1 MSEYIYI
8 PSPWQ
13 QRFHGLTKAGVH
25 EALGAG
31 AAGPGKTTTLL
42 HDTDDQIL
50 AEHERCANRQHRHH
64 QEWGASTGW
73 CLHLR
78 RTRLQLE
85 STISQARR
93 SFVAMDPGV
102 QWNEQ
107 KSTFTFTSGYKYQ
120 FGHCKDPND
129 WENYL
134 SFEFC
139 VAKDTPVLM
148 ADGTW
153 RPIQNI
159 KAGDSVATLEG
170 ARVVRATWDSGVKP
184 CVSVTTSFQGE
195 IVGTQ
200 IHPTTHPVLLL
211 STDESQKSSSVS
223 NRRNERR
230 DPSSELYWQ
239 DYESLLGERPESSVK
254 RVSEVVLRNGGVEYR
269 GSLLESS
276 QLPTYCVPV
285 ALFEPLLDSAGGY
298 SSWPIESHWRQ
309 GSCGESTCSHLKRV
323 RLRSAQCDG
332 LLPTDGERQE
342 VPDRAVGI
350 CSCGRACAPT
360 GSETATSFQENCS
373 ACSRPHGEQLPQ
385 VEDHDLGNARQPSD
399 VATHAPTNFA
409 HDDRGDTPKRIG
421 PIRGDYPH
429 FYTGERRRLT
439 EGYRRGEAEISF
451 AGFFQTFDLT
461 VDGANH
467 YITSTGLVNAQTAIM
482 FDELTAFNEE
492 QYDQICTRLRSTDP
506 VLSLMLKIRSM
517 SNPLMRRESAD
528 QFIIHD
534 PHWVRRRFVDKAPQG
549 NVLFKR
555 KLIRSDGTIDWHKW
569 IYLPAKLSDN
579 PNKSFVKQYEAQLL
593 KQKPHIRRALLD
605 GDWYVTEGSFF
616 AEYWNKNLHVCK
628 PFTCSPDWRFFRSM
642 DWGFKA
648 TGVIYW
654 FAMDEEETLYVIKE
668 LKFKG
673 KLDVEVA
680 AMVQVIETNL
690 GLWDERRNE
699 SRIEGVADTQ
709 LWEMRGQTGKNMGDM
724 FREKG
729 VHWRRADKKSRQAN
743 AAHIIKR
750 LTDHDDGTKVPG
762 VVIFDTCS
770 YLIQTLPAIQTS
782 LTNSEEPMS
791 GGDDHGYDAFA
802 YGVAFAS
809 RGRAGIPETREER
822 DEWEE
827 EDDRNGSGRRGRH
840 GYGQELC

>member
-107 KSTFTFTSGYKYQ
+107 KSTFTFSSGYKYQ

-129 WENYL
+129 WQNYL
-134 SFEFC
+134 SFEF
-139 VAKDTPVLM
+139 
-148 ADGTW
+148 
-153 RPIQNI
+153 
-159 KAGDSVATLEG
+159 S
-170 ARVVRATWDSGVKP
+170 
-184 CVSVTTSFQGE
+184 
-195 IVGTQ
+195 
-200 IHPTTHPVLLL
+200 
-211 STDESQKSSSVS
+211 
-223 NRRNERR
+223 
-230 DPSSELYWQ
+230 
-239 DYESLLGERPESSVK
+239 
-254 RVSEVVLRNGGVEYR
+254 
-269 GSLLESS
+269 
-276 QLPTYCVPV
+276 
-285 ALFEPLLDSAGGY
+285 
-298 SSWPIESHWRQ
+298 
-309 GSCGESTCSHLKRV
+309 
-323 RLRSAQCDG
+323 
-332 LLPTDGERQE
+332 
-342 VPDRAVGI
+342 
-350 CSCGRACAPT
+350 
-360 GSETATSFQENCS
+360 
-373 ACSRPHGEQLPQ
+373 
-385 VEDHDLGNARQPSD
+385 
-399 VATHAPTNFA
+399 
-409 HDDRGDTPKRIG
+409 
-421 PIRGDYPH
+421 
-429 FYTGERRRLT
+429 
-439 EGYRRGEAEISF
+439 
-451 AGFFQTFDLT
+451 
-461 VDGANH
+461 
-467 YITSTGLVNAQTAIM
+467 AIM

-528 QFIIHD
+528 QFIIND
-534 PHWVRRRFVDKAPQG
+534 PNWVRRRFVDPAPQG

-555 KLIRSDGTIDWHKW
+555 KLIRSDGSIDWHKW

-579 PNKSFVKQYEAQLL
+579 PNKDFVKQYEAQLL
-593 KQKPHIRRALLD
+593 KQKHHIRRALLD